1 MVIEEMKKLHKGV
14 KGRVSTRAVTAII
27 YIICG
32 LIGLCMLAPFLYIV
46 AGSFATEKE
55 LTQRAFFII
64 PREPSLGAYTYIWK
78 DKTIFIGLL
87 NSLKVTLIGTLWCM
101 TITVLFAYPLS
112 KQHLIGKNLI
122 LNLVIVTM
130 LFGGGMIPSYL
141 LVKSLHLLDTHW
153 ALILPASFSAFNMII
168 VKKFFAE
175 LPLELE
181 EAALMDGASD
191 WTVFLRIC
199 LPLSKPVLASISLF
213 YGVDF
218 WNNYF
223 SAMIYLN
230 TKSKFTVQ
238 VILRQI
244 MALSQAIQTDQEM
257 MGLEILPPDK
267 AVRMACTVV
276 ATLPILMI
284 YPFLQKYFAQGVM
297 VGSVKG

>member
-1 MVIEEMKKLHKGV
+1 MANLHKGV
-14 KGRVSTRAVTAII
+14 KGRASTRCVTAAI

-32 LIGLCMLAPFLYIV
+32 LLGLCMLAPFIYII

-55 LTQRAFFII
+55 LTERAFFLI
-64 PREPSLGAYTYIWK
+64 PREPSLTAYKYIWEQ
-78 DKTIFIGLL
+78 KTIFLGLW
-87 NSLKVTLIGTLWCM
+87 NSVKVTLLGNLWCM
-101 TITVLFAYPLS
+101 VVTVLFAYPLS
-112 KQHLIGKNLI
+112 KMHLRGKNII

-130 LFGGGMIPSYL
+130 LFSGGMIPSYL
-141 LVKSLHLLDTHW
+141 LIQSLNMLNTHW
-153 ALILPASFSAFNMII
+153 ALIIPAAFSAFNMII

-175 LPLELE
+175 LPIELE
-181 EAALMDGASD
+181 EAAHMDGAND
-191 WTVFLRIC
+191 WTVFYKIC

-223 SAMIYLN
+223 NAMIYLN
-230 TKSKFTVQ
+230 DKDKYTVQ

-244 MALSQAIQTDQEM
+244 MTLAQALQTDQVDFGTEV
-257 MGLEILPPDK
+257 LPPDK

-276 ATLPILMI
+276 ATLPILVV

>member
-1 MVIEEMKKLHKGV
+1 MAGLHKGV
-14 KGRVSTRAVTAII
+14 KGRASTRAVTVLI
-27 YIICG
+27 YVICG
-32 LIGLCMLAPFLYIV
+32 LIGLCMLAPFIYIV

-55 LTQRAFFII
+55 LTERAFFLI
-64 PREPSLGAYTYIWK
+64 PREPSLGAYEYIWK
-78 DKTIFIGLL
+78 EKTIFVGLF
-87 NSLKVTLIGTLWCM
+87 NSIKVTLLGTLWCM

-112 KQHLIGKNLI
+112 KEHLIGKNLI

-130 LFGGGMIPSYL
+130 LFSGGMIPSYL
-141 LVKSLHLLDTHW
+141 LVKTLHLLDTHW

-175 LPLELE
+175 LPIELE
-181 EAALMDGASD
+181 EAAMMDGASD
-191 WTVFLRIC
+191 WTVFARIC

-244 MALSQAIQTDQEM
+244 MALAQAIQTDQM
-257 MGLEILPPDK
+257 TMDLDIMPPDK

-276 ATLPILMI
+276 ATIPILI
-284 YPFLQKYFAQGVM
+284 VYPFLQKYFAQGVM

>member
-1 MVIEEMKKLHKGV
+1 MAGLHKGV
-14 KGRVSTRAVTAII
+14 KGRASTRAVTVLI
-27 YIICG
+27 YVICG
-32 LIGLCMLAPFLYIV
+32 LIGLCMLAPFIYIV

-55 LTQRAFFII
+55 LTERAFFLI
-64 PREPSLGAYTYIWK
+64 PREPSLGAYEYIWK
-78 DKTIFIGLL
+78 EKTIFVGLF
-87 NSLKVTLIGTLWCM
+87 NSIKVTLLGTLWCM

-112 KQHLIGKNLI
+112 KEHLIGKNLI

-130 LFGGGMIPSYL
+130 LFSGGMIPSYL
-141 LVKSLHLLDTHW
+141 LVKTLHLLDTHW

-175 LPLELE
+175 LPMELE
-181 EAALMDGASD
+181 EAAMMDGASD
-191 WTVFLRIC
+191 WTVFARIC

-244 MALSQAIQTDQEM
+244 MALAQAIQTDQM
-257 MGLEILPPDK
+257 TMDLDIMPPDK

-276 ATLPILMI
+276 ATIPILI
-284 YPFLQKYFAQGVM
+284 VYPFLQKYFAQGVM

>member
-1 MVIEEMKKLHKGV
+1 MAGLHKGV
-14 KGRVSTRAVTAII
+14 KGRVSTRAVTVII
-27 YIICG
+27 YVICG
-32 LIGLCMLAPFLYIV
+32 LIGLCMLAPFIYIV

-55 LTQRAFFII
+55 LTERAFFLI
-64 PREPSLGAYTYIWK
+64 PREPSFGAYKYIWQE
-78 DKTIFIGLL
+78 KTIFIGLF
-87 NSLKVTLIGTLWCM
+87 NSIKVTLLGTLWCM

-112 KQHLIGKNLI
+112 KEHLMGKNLI

-130 LFGGGMIPSYL
+130 LFSGGMIPSYL
-141 LVKSLHLLDTHW
+141 LVRALHLLDTHW

-175 LPLELE
+175 LPIELE
-181 EAALMDGASD
+181 EAAMMDGASD
-191 WTVFLRIC
+191 WTVFSKIC

-244 MALSQAIQTDQEM
+244 MALAQAIQTDQM
-257 MGLEILPPDK
+257 TMDLDIMPPDK

-276 ATLPILMI
+276 ATIPILI
-284 YPFLQKYFAQGVM
+284 VYPFLQKYFAQGVM